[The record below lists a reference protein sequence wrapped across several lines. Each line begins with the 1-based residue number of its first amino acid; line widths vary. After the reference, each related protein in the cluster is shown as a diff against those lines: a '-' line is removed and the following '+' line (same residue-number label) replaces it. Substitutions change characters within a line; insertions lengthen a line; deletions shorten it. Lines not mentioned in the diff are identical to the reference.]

1 MRALSVWLPVLWRGE
16 RPGLCGAP
24 RAGAGAMAP
33 VLNLNNE
40 VVKMRKDVKKARVL
54 TIRRLT
60 RHIGKLKL
68 KKGSEDLKLKN
79 QKRVDRLIEEIHAMK
94 EIKPDEVTR
103 LALRTEVNFES
114 VCRKPNCTATERA
127 MARLATHPT
136 LKPRFVELKAAV
148 KAFKDARKNPDKAT
162 PLKKAKSEEQ
172 PKAAQHFNSNLDDQA
187 PKLAQKQQGC
197 GHKTKLSMKIETD
210 RVAEEL
216 CESASEQKTLEMER
230 AYAPEES
237 SFQAVEMQI
246 VTENKTEK
254 KRSYQ
259 KRKENTSISKLNAII
274 EKIGDSDQEHP
285 SEKEYFDD
293 STEERFYNES
303 SDSDSDSN
311 DDFFIG
317 KVKRKK
323 KTAAVTNPSSTKD
336 KDRLQKNAVK
346 KEKSTVPGTAQD
358 LIMEERKPPAK
369 AIRLESVFCSSLSTS
384 NQKSQT
390 RKRNPKDQ
398 PLKNGRTGFLKSE
411 PQLKK
416 QPFAKASGIKCD
428 NKKACLEQPLH
439 PSWEASRRR
448 KEQVSQITAFQGKKI
463 KFDD

>member
-1 MRALSVWLPVLWRGE
+1 
-16 RPGLCGAP
+16 
-24 RAGAGAMAP
+24 MAP

-79 QKRVDRLIEEIHAMK
+79 QKRVERLIEEIHAMK
-94 EIKPDEVTR
+94 EVKPDEVTR

-127 MARLATHPT
+127 IARLATHPI

-148 KAFKDARKNPDKAT
+148 KAFKDERKNPAKPT
-162 PLKKAKSEEQ
+162 PSKKPKSEEQ
-172 PKAAQHFNSNLDDQA
+172 PKSAQHCNSNLDDQA
-187 PKLAQKQQGC
+187 LKLAQKQQG
-197 GHKTKLSMKIETD
+197 HKTKISMKRGTD

-216 CESASEQKTLEMER
+216 CESEAEQKTVEVER
-230 AYAPEES
+230 AYTPEES
-237 SFQAVEMQI
+237 SFQAVEMQA
-246 VTENKTEK
+246 VTQNKIEK
-254 KRSYQ
+254 KLGYQ
-259 KRKENTSISKLNAII
+259 KRKENMSMNKLNAIK
-274 EKIGDSDQEHP
+274 KIINDDNDQEHP
-285 SEKEYFDD
+285 NEEEYFDD
-293 STEERFYNES
+293 STEERFYNQS

-323 KTAAVTNPSSTKD
+323 KIAAVTSLPSAKE
-336 KDRLQKNAVK
+336 KDRLQKNIVK
-346 KEKSTVPGTAQD
+346 KEKNTVPGTVQR
-358 LIMEERKPPAK
+358 LIMEEGKPQAK
-369 AIRLESVFCSSLSTS
+369 AGKLESIFCSSLSTP
-384 NQKSQT
+384 NQKSQH
-390 RKRNPKDQ
+390 KRRSTKDQ
-398 PLKNGRTGFLKSE
+398 PLKNGRTALLKQE

-416 QPFAKASGIKCD
+416 QPFAKAAGIKCD
-428 NKKACLEQPLH
+428 NKKARLEQPLH
-439 PSWEASRRR
+439 PSWEASKRRR
-448 KEQVSQITAFQGKKI
+448 EQMSQITAFQGKKI

>member
-1 MRALSVWLPVLWRGE
+1 SQ
-16 RPGLCGAP
+16 
-24 RAGAGAMAP
+24 
-33 VLNLNNE
+33 

-60 RHIGKLKL
+60 RHIGKLKS

-79 QKRVDRLIEEIHAMK
+79 QKRVERLIEEIHAMK

-114 VCRKPNCTATERA
+114 VCKKPNCTAAERA

-162 PLKKAKSEEQ
+162 PMKKDQTEEQ
-172 PKAAQHFNSNLDDQA
+172 PKSAQHSNRNLDDQA
-187 PKLAQKQQGC
+187 SKQPQKQQRC
-197 GHKTKLSMKIETD
+197 EHKTKSGMEIETD
-210 RVAEEL
+210 KVEEL
-216 CESASEQKTLEMER
+216 CESESEQKTVVTER
-230 AYAPEES
+230 AYAPEEP
-237 SFQAVEMQI
+237 SFQAVEMQT
-246 VTENKTEK
+246 VAQNRTGK
-254 KRSYQ
+254 KLDYQ
-259 KRKENTSISKLNAII
+259 KRKENMSMNKLNAIKEI
-274 EKIGDSDQEHP
+274 IDDSDQEHP

-293 STEERFYNES
+293 STEERFYNET

-317 KVKRKK
+317 KVKKK
-323 KTAAVTNPSSTKD
+323 KKVAAVSNFSSTKG
-336 KDRLQKNAVK
+336 KGSVQKNVMK
-346 KEKSTVPGTAQD
+346 TERNTVSGKAQN
-358 LIMEERKPPAK
+358 LIMEERKLLAK
-369 AIRLESVFCSSLSTS
+369 ASKLESVFCSSLFTT
-384 NQKSQT
+384 NQKSQN
-390 RKRNPKDQ
+390 KRNTKDE
-398 PLKNGRTGFLKSE
+398 PLKNERIGFPKNE
-411 PQLKK
+411 TKLKK
-416 QPFAKASGIKCD
+416 KPFAKASGGIKCN

-448 KEQVSQITAFQGKKI
+448 REQMSQITAFQGKKI

>member
-1 MRALSVWLPVLWRGE
+1 MRALSVWLLVLWRGE
-16 RPGLCGAP
+16 RPE
-24 RAGAGAMAP
+24 AGAMAP

-162 PLKKAKSEEQ
+162 PLKQAKSEEQ
-172 PKAAQHFNSNLDDQA
+172 PKAAQYFNSNLDDQA

-230 AYAPEES
+230 AYTPEES

-246 VTENKTEK
+246 LTENKTEK

-259 KRKENTSISKLNAII
+259 KRKENTSINKLNAII

-303 SDSDSDSN
+303 SDSDSDSS

-336 KDRLQKNAVK
+336 KDRLQKNVVK
-346 KEKSTVPGTAQD
+346 KEKSIVPGTGQD

-369 AIRLESVFCSSLSTS
+369 AIRLESEFCSSLSTS
-384 NQKSQT
+384 NQKSQA

>member
-1 MRALSVWLPVLWRGE
+1 Q
-16 RPGLCGAP
+16 
-24 RAGAGAMAP
+24 
-33 VLNLNNE
+33 

-79 QKRVDRLIEEIHAMK
+79 QKRVERLIEEIHAMK

-127 MARLATHPT
+127 IARLATHPT
-136 LKPRFVELKAAV
+136 LKPRFIELKAAV
-148 KAFKDARKNPDKAT
+148 KAFKDARKNTANAT
-162 PLKKAKSEEQ
+162 PSKKAKSEQQ
-172 PKAAQHFNSNLDDQA
+172 PQSTHFNSNLDDQA
-187 PKLAQKQQGC
+187 LKLVQNQQGC
-197 GHKTKLSMKIETD
+197 EHKTKMSMKIETD

-216 CESASEQKTLEMER
+216 CESESEQKTVEMER

-237 SFQAVEMQI
+237 SSQAVEMQA
-246 VTENKTEK
+246 VTQNETGK
-254 KRSYQ
+254 KLGYQ
-259 KRKENTSISKLNAII
+259 KMKESMSMNKLNTKKEII
-274 EKIGDSDQEHP
+274 NDDSDQEQP
-285 SEKEYFDD
+285 NEEEYFDD
-293 STEERFYNES
+293 STEERFYNQS

-323 KTAAVTNPSSTKD
+323 KIAAVTDLSSGKE
-336 KDRLQKNAVK
+336 KGRFQKNVVR
-346 KEKSTVPGTAQD
+346 KEKNTAPGTAQD
-358 LIMEERKPPAK
+358 LIMEEGKPHAK
-369 AIRLESVFCSSLSTS
+369 ASKLESMFCSSLSTS
-384 NQKSQT
+384 NQKSQN
-390 RKRNPKDQ
+390 RRRNTKDQ
-398 PLKNGRTGFLKSE
+398 PLKNGRTAFLKKE

-416 QPFAKASGIKCD
+416 QPFAKAASIKCS

-439 PSWEASRRR
+439 PSWEASKRRR
-448 KEQVSQITAFQGKKI
+448 EQMSQITAFQGKKI
-463 KFDD
+463 RFED